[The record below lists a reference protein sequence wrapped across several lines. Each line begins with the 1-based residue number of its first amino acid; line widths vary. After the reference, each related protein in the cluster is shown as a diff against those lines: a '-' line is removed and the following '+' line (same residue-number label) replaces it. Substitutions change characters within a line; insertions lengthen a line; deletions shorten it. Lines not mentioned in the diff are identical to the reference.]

1 MNRDESDRGAATPP
15 RERGKPT
22 AGIALRLLRRPA
34 AAAPLTVFLL
44 IVGAC
49 WLVPPFWPHDAEAT
63 HLTLGASAPMADLYE
78 LAAEEDGNA
87 DRLIDGARAAR
98 LIANGRAVLPES
110 GDLPLAEGTRIAWIE
125 IPPILRDRN
134 DQPIRPAWIPP
145 HRLPDYFAA
154 LSRRLAGGLEA
165 LPGPPAAFAAVFT
178 VRPSALVFPAGT
190 DELGRDLFVRVLE
203 GGRLSIAV
211 GLAATLVS
219 VTIGLLYGGIAGYVG
234 GRVDSVLMRL
244 VDILYALP
252 FLIFVI
258 LLMVVFPRSLLL
270 LFLAIGA
277 VEWLTTA
284 RIVRGEVLSLKK
296 LPFVDA
302 ARCLGLGHGAILLR
316 HILPN
321 TLPPVI
327 VYATLTVPTVI
338 LLESVLSFLGLGV
351 QPPASSWGVLLNEG
365 AERMRTYPWMLIAP
379 AVVFAATLLSLNLLG
394 DSLRD
399 RLDPKSRR

>member
-1 MNRDESDRGAATPP
+1 
-15 RERGKPT
+15 
-22 AGIALRLLRRPA
+22 
-34 AAAPLTVFLL
+34 
-44 IVGAC
+44 
-49 WLVPPFWPHDAEAT
+49 
-63 HLTLGASAPMADLYE
+63 MADLYE
-78 LAAEEDGNA
+78 LETETDANA
-87 DRLIDGARAAR
+87 DRLISGERARR
-98 LIANGRAVLPES
+98 LIANGRTTLPES
-110 GDLPLAEGTRIAWIE
+110 EVITLEEGSRIAWIE
-125 IPPILRDRN
+125 IPPILRDKN
-134 DQPIRPAWIPP
+134 DQPIRPAWIPAD
-145 HRLPDYFAA
+145 RVPDYFAD
-154 LSRRLAGGLEA
+154 LSLRLEGGLEA
-165 LPGPPAAFAAVFT
+165 LPGPPEGFVSLFT
-178 VRPSALVFPAGT
+178 VRPSPLFFPAGT

-211 GLAATLVS
+211 GFVATLVS
-219 VTIGLLYGGIAGYVG
+219 VTIGILYGGIAGYVG

-270 LFLAIGA
+270 LFVAIGA

-296 LPFVDA
+296 LPFIDA
-302 ARCLGLGHGAILLR
+302 ARCLGLSHRVILLR

-365 AERMRTYPWMLIAP
+365 AERMRTYPWMLIVP
-379 AVVFAATLLSLNLLG
+379 AAVFAATLLSLNLLG

>member
-1 MNRDESDRGAATPP
+1 MSKENSLSGEIGIGKRILRHPPAIASLSVFLFITATCWIVPEFWTYNPNETRLSLGAT
-15 RERGKPT
+15 
-22 AGIALRLLRRPA
+22 
-34 AAAPLTVFLL
+34 APLANIYDL
-44 IVGAC
+44 A
-49 WLVPPFWPHDAEAT
+49 P
-63 HLTLGASAPMADLYE
+63 SADSG
-78 LAAEEDGNA
+78 EE
-87 DRLIDGARAAR
+87 RLIDESRASQ
-98 LIANGRAVLPES
+98 LITNGRKSLPDAE
-110 GDLPLAEGTRIAWIE
+110 PVTLADCNSLAWIE
-125 IPPILRDRN
+125 VPPIVRTLNGD
-134 DQPIRPAWIPP
+134 PVRPVWILPSDVETFFQELEP
-145 HRLPDYFAA
+145 RLPEEFA
-154 LSRRLAGGLEA
+154 S
-165 LPGPPAAFAAVFT
+165 LPAPPSQFVSYYDLQKSPLMFI
-178 VRPSALVFPAGT
+178 AGT
-190 DELGRDLFVRVLE
+190 DELGRDLFSRILV

-211 GLAATLVS
+211 GIAATLVS
-219 VTIGLLYGGIAGYVG
+219 VTIGILYGGIAGYIG
-234 GRVDSVLMRL
+234 GKVDAFMMRG

-258 LLMVVFPRSLLL
+258 LLMVVFPKSLLL

-302 ARCLGLGHGAILLR
+302 ARCLGLSHGKILCR

-351 QPPASSWGVLLNEG
+351 QPPNSSWGVLLNEG
-365 AERMRTYPWMLIAP
+365 AERMQTYPWMLIFP
-379 AVVFAATLLSLNLLG
+379 AILFAITLLSLNFLG

-399 RLDPKSRR
+399 LLDPKSRR

>member
-1 MNRDESDRGAATPP
+1 MNPDESHRRGPP
-15 RERGKPT
+15 PRRERGAPP
-22 AGIALRLLRRPA
+22 ARIARRLLARPA
-34 AAAPLTVFLL
+34 AAGPLAVFLL
-44 IVGAC
+44 IAAAC
-49 WLVPPFWPHDAEAT
+49 WLLPPFWPHDAET
-63 HLTLGASAPMADLYE
+63 TRLSLGASAPMARLYE
-78 LAAEEDGNA
+78 LEPENDAKA
-87 DRLIDGARAAR
+87 DRLIAGARAER
-98 LIANGRAVLPES
+98 LIANGRAALP
-110 GDLPLAEGTRIAWIE
+110 GAGGIALAAGARIAWIE

-134 DQPIRPAWIPP
+134 DQPVRPAWIPP
-145 HRLPDYFAA
+145 DRLPDYFAA
-154 LSRRLAGGLEA
+154 LSERLEGGLEA
-165 LPGPPAAFAAVFT
+165 LPGPPEAFAGVFT
-178 VRPSALVFPAGT
+178 VRPSDLVFPAGT

-219 VTIGLLYGGIAGYVG
+219 VTIGILYGGIAGYVG

-302 ARCLGLGHGAILLR
+302 ARCLGLGHGVILLR

-365 AERMRTYPWMLIAP
+365 AERMLTYPWMLVAP
-379 AVVFAATLLSLNLLG
+379 AAVFAATLLSLNLLG